1 MDYASLQTNVA
12 DFLNREDISSIVPTF
27 IELTEA
33 ELNRTIRVREMLR
46 NAYTTTSTESV
57 ALPSDFLELRHVVLS
72 DQNKPLHKASFA
84 ELDIIRKNVRVA
96 AEPTHVAVYKNK
108 LELSPIPDKSYT
120 LEIVYYQ
127 AIPALSS
134 NTSTNWLI
142 ADHPDIYL
150 YGALSKAAPYIGED
164 ERVNVWRG
172 EYQNAVNQ
180 LNITSIRTE
189 DRGLRK
195 SLAYRAL

>member
-72 DQNKPLHKASFA
+72 DQNTPLQKASFA